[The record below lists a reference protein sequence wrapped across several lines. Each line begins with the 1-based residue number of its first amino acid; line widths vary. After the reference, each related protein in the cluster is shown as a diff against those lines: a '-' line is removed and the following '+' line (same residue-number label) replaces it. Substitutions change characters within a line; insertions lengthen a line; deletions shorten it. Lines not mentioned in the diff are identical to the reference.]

1 MPDMG
6 GGGGGGGTTMHSWLS
21 VDGWS
26 LSCFE

>member
-1 MPDMG
+1 MPDM